1 MCSPIVVG
9 SQSPALGVKQLRII
23 RTNGKKA
30 TQLCQC
36 GYYGDSSGQC
46 RCTPE
51 KIQRYLEK
59 VSGPLLDRIDLSI
72 AMPRPVWDE
81 LNGRTPAPALDSGTL
96 AAQVAE
102 CRQRQKQRAGKFN
115 SDLNNRE
122 VERYCA
128 LASADEKLLENAM
141 EKLKLSARAYH
152 RILKM
157 ARTIADFEEKKDINQ
172 DHLIEAIAYR
182 SLDRYFSFSNY

>member
-1 MCSPIVVG
+1 MCSPRVLG
-9 SQSPALGVKQLRII
+9 SKSYIFGIKQLRTI

-30 TQLCQC
+30 TRLCQC
-36 GYYGDSSGQC
+36 GYYGDPSGQC
-46 RCTPE
+46 RCTSE

-59 VSGPLLDRIDLSI
+59 VSGPLLDRIDLSV
-72 AMPRPVWDE
+72 AMPRPLWDE
-81 LNGRTPAPALDSGTL
+81 LNSTTT
-96 AAQVAE
+96 AADPDAGILTEKIRE
-102 CRQRQKQRAGKFN
+102 CRQRQKRRGKLN
-115 SDLNNRE
+115 SALNNRE

-128 LASADEKLLENAM
+128 LRTADEKLLEHVM

-157 ARTIADFEEKKDINQ
+157 ARTIADFEHEANISQ

-182 SLDRYFSFSNY
+182 SLDRYFSFSQS